1 MQANISQF
9 NKLGLKNLN
18 RDQQL
23 VASAMDLLQSREKAY
38 VLNDAEGGGT
48 LTRSRSQAN
57 KLAEK
62 SVPINTDAISHA
74 SSLRNFGK
82 KSASRAMVSNSYRIL
97 DKNRV
102 SHEQLAS
109 ASPASLKAPPEGPT
123 INLNQLKRSQWGKS
137 PVSVSAALKLGNPA
151 NKFVTMDHKNR
162 DRNKPGGEEPQ
173 PGQTL
178 QSIGLSVSQFNMA
191 NDLSKTG
198 RARLQ
203 QAARRTVN
211 E

>member
-1 MQANISQF
+1 M
-9 NKLGLKNLN
+9 LN
-18 RDQQL
+18 E
-23 VASAMDLLQSREKAY
+23 V
-38 VLNDAEGGGT
+38 EGGGT

-57 KLAEK
+57 KMLEK
-62 SVPINTDAISHA
+62 SVPMNTDAISHA

-82 KSASRAMVSNSYRIL
+82 RSASRAMVSNSYRIL

-109 ASPASLKAPPEGPT
+109 ASPVSLKAPPEGPT

-137 PVSVSAALKLGNPA
+137 PVSVNAALKLGNPA
-151 NKFVTMDHKNR
+151 NKFVTMDYKNR
-162 DRNKPGGEEPQ
+162 DKNRPGGEQPQ

-178 QSIGLSVSQFNMA
+178 QSIGLSVSQFNKA

-198 RARLQ
+198 RARL
-203 QAARRTVN
+203 
-211 E
+211 